1 MMLRQRLRDRTSWV
15 EPAARVILFLFCL
28 ALVWY
33 GLMVVLLAFGASP
46 ATVEAISGYRT
57 IYDNLAGLDG
67 GDITGTVRL
76 VAGLGGLAG
85 FLLFG
90 WLAWKEIPRPYR
102 ARTAITLT
110 DDEQGLTDVG
120 PRAIERAAETAALG
134 NPTVTAATG
143 RFGGDDLTLAI
154 EVRRANDLSATLRDV
169 QRRAVSS
176 LEQHGLPA
184 ANVNV
189 TLTGLKRTRRELA

>member
-1 MMLRQRLRDRTSWV
+1 MLRQRLRDRTSWV

-33 GLMVVLLAFGASP
+33 GLMVILLAFGTSP
-46 ATVEAISGYRT
+46 STVEAISGYRT

-76 VAGLGGLAG
+76 IAGLGGLAG

-110 DDEQGLTDVG
+110 DDEHGLTDVG

-134 NPTVTAATG
+134 NPTVTTATG
-143 RFGGDDLTLAI
+143 RFGGTTSHSPSKSVAPTTSH
-154 EVRRANDLSATLRDV
+154 NT
-169 QRRAVSS
+169 QRRSASS
-176 LEQHGLPA
+176 RQLARAAGLPA
-184 ANVNV
+184 TNVNV
-189 TLTGLKRTRRELA
+189 TLSGLKRTRRELA